1 MRRFILPLFIL
12 GMLYIPSVAAAQSL
26 EQALEQEQLILDQ
39 EQRSLEAQLE
49 QLESRRAEELTP
61 LRTQASSLTRRQDA
75 LYARAGELEAQLA
88 RLDAQLASASS
99 PAGDVDLKPALAQPL
114 AELARRGAP
123 APDAQLG
130 QSELLEHVAAQA
142 ARLLEQQSS
151 VRVVDEQVFGADG
164 MLSAARTVRFGE
176 IAAVSQVGPL
186 VPVGAAGSSWRV
198 IEAQELSGLDER
210 RVFPAVIVDPS
221 DVGEYEPWRASL
233 DAAEL
238 PGKTWR
244 DTVEDGGPVGAVILL
259 LGAFGVLV
267 ALFKS
272 GWLWRTR
279 RRDHEL
285 YCRAVRALHIDD
297 WEELPKLAKD
307 ATGPMAGVVRQ
318 ALDHKDLSFELFD
331 DAVSS
336 ALSRGTGQLA
346 RGLTAL
352 RVIAAVAPLLGLL
365 GTVVGMIATFDAL
378 QAGGAG
384 DPTALSGG
392 ISQALATTELGL
404 LVAVPSLLLHAALA
418 SWIEHESQQLE
429 EAAVELAIH
438 VREEPGHTHEHT
450 HQHVELEH

>member
-1 MRRFILPLFIL
+1 MRRLLFL
-12 GMLYIPSVAAAQSL
+12 SLFGALCVPHAASAQSL
-26 EQALEQEQLILDQ
+26 ERALEQEQQILD
-39 EQRSLEAQLE
+39 EEKRSLEAQLE
-49 QLESRRAEELTP
+49 QIETRRAEELTA
-61 LRTQASSLTRRQDA
+61 LRAQAAGLTRRQDA
-75 LYARAGELEAQLA
+75 LYARAGELEAELA

-99 PAGDVDLKPALAQPL
+99 ASGDVDLKPALAQPL

-123 APDAQLG
+123 APDTQLG
-130 QSELLEHVAAQA
+130 QTELLEHVSAQA
-142 ARLLEQQSS
+142 ATLLEQQGS
-151 VRVVDEQVFGADG
+151 VRVVQEQVFGADG
-164 MLSAARTVRFGE
+164 RRGAVSIVRFGE
-176 IAAVSQVGPL
+176 VAAVSQAGPL
-186 VPVGAAGSSWRV
+186 VPVGASGSWRV
-198 IEAQELSGLDER
+198 LEAQELPALAER
-210 RVFPAVIVDPS
+210 RAFPAVIVDPS
-221 DVGEYEPWRASL
+221 DAGEYEPWRESL
-233 DAAEL
+233 DADKL
-238 PGKTWR
+238 PGKTWQ
-244 DTVEDGGPVGAVILL
+244 DTIEDGGPVGAVILL

-285 YCRAVRALHIDD
+285 YCRAVRALHNDD
-297 WEELPKLAKD
+297 WGELPRLAKD
-307 ATGPMAGVVRQ
+307 IDGPMAGVVRQ

-418 SWIEHESQQLE
+418 SWVEHESQQLE